1 MPGRSLAFRVQHR
14 TVIWA
19 PFSSLSLS
27 FPSVKWGWSLTGLC
41 EDWMRSCLCTA
52 DPRVLHTVGAHQSA
66 LLAQSGRGTQS
77 RHLLGEAFVTTGAV
91 VIHVLSKWTD
101 ELRAVQSP
109 RATPALYPPSWQP
122 SPHPHSTHLA
132 HWLLLNSH
140 IVTLLEF

>member
-1 MPGRSLAFRVQHR
+1 MAFRVQHR

-41 EDWMRSCLCTA
+41 EDWMRSCLRTA
-52 DPRVLHTVGAHQSA
+52 DPRVLHTVGVHQSA
-66 LLAQSGRGTQS
+66 LLAQSGRGTHS

-91 VIHVLSKWTD
+91 VIHVLSKRTD

-109 RATPALYPPSWQP
+109 RATPALHPPSWQP

-132 HWLLLNSH
+132 HWHLLNSH